1 MNGTV
6 IYLEESSS
14 EILIPYG
21 LGNTSFTNETGN
33 TNHGHQYQ
41 FYMVSPFFLIFIMY
55 YSGSFDHCHDP
66 ILIVNGR

>member
-1 MNGTV
+1 MNETV

-14 EILIPYG
+14 EILIAYG

-41 FYMVSPFFLIFIMY
+41 FYMVSPFFVCFFL
-55 YSGSFDHCHDP
+55 
-66 ILIVNGR
+66 